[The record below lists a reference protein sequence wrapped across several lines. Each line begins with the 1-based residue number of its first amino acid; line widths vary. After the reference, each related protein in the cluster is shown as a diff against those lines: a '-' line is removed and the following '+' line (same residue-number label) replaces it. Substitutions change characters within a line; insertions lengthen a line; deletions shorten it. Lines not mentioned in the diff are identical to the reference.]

1 MAAKRNR
8 RAGVEDR
15 WTKLV
20 KDDCGNM
27 VRVPSANHEKG
38 KRWRGRYVDEGG
50 IEHVQGFTRKNDA
63 LNWVKQFTVEDATG
77 TWVDPKRKATAFSVV
92 AEQWYA
98 TKATKAPTT
107 IAGYRS
113 LLDTQ
118 VLPRWGDTALA
129 DINYEDVQIWVTGLS
144 KSGKVTKDGTKPL
157 SPSRTIQ
164 AYQVLDQVLRYSIRA
179 KRLAFNPASDIEL
192 PRKADP
198 DKRYLSHEQIRRLAA
213 ECGRFHTMV
222 LVLAYCGL
230 RYGEAIALRGKNVD
244 LKRSRIR
251 VQTSV
256 TRVTG
261 IGLVEGPTKNHAARS
276 VPIPK
281 FVVDELRDHLEGSNP
296 DDLVFPS
303 RKDGWLPLGEFRWVF
318 DTAAKKVSLDGL
330 VPHELRHTAASLAIA
345 AGANVKVVQKLLGH
359 KTATLTLDRYGHLFA
374 DDLDNVASA
383 LDAAATASGKS
394 PADALRTE
402 VLPEGRPTLRLVR

>member
-1 MAAKRNR
+1 MAIKRNR
-8 RAGVEDR
+8 RAGVEDL
-15 WTKLV
+15 WWKSVTVNGETEKVETKLH
-20 KDDCGNM
+20 G
-27 VRVPSANHEKG
+27 KG
-38 KRWRGRYVDEGG
+38 KRWRGRYVDAQGD
-50 IEHVQGFTRKNDA
+50 EHTKRFARKVDAND
-63 LNWVKQFTVEDATG
+63 WVEEFTVEHATG

-244 LKRSRIR
+244 LKTSRIR

-281 FVVDELRDHLEGSNP
+281 FVVDELRDRLEGSDP

-318 DTAAKKVSLDGL
+318 DTAAKKVGLDGL

-345 AGANVKVVQKLLGH
+345 AGANVKVVQQLLGH

-374 DDLDNVASA
+374 DDLDTVAAA
-383 LDAAATASGKS
+383 LDAAAEASSKS
-394 PADALRTE
+394 SAYPLRTHDGF
-402 VLPEGRPTLRLVR
+402 EGRPALRVVR